1 MPVLSKEDKLR
12 LLTTILE
19 SRHADLREQNLNR
32 QGKGHFHVSGMG
44 HEALAAVSIQTEPD
58 DYIVPYYRDRGLVL
72 GRGMTTRQLGL
83 EYFAK
88 RTTGSGGRQMPS
100 HYSNA
105 DLHIWSVPTPTG
117 SQLLPACGMAW
128 GIQLDG
134 KKNLVVT
141 TVGDAATRQG
151 DFFEALC
158 FAKEKKLPMLFL
170 VEDNGYG
177 ISMPTRKNNPLAL
190 NVLEPDNW
198 RRIEGQDVQQIYD
211 ATAEAFEKI
220 RAGNGPFFFWIRM
233 ERLSSH
239 TSSDDQKLYRSAE
252 ELQALEKS
260 DPLKCW
266 KDQLIREGVIT
277 AEEFAKLEN
286 EVKERIRSEYSEA
299 EKAEDPSPNELLA
312 NVSKSPPRLNT
323 EILPPGKYRIGDTVN
338 KTLRVGL
345 EDDSRRILF
354 GEDIEDPKG
363 GVFRLTQKLSTEFP
377 KQVFN
382 SPLAESTILGV
393 ACGLAA
399 YGKRPVFELQ
409 FIDFIYPGFNQ
420 LVTNISNLRWRSFG
434 NWKCPAVIYAP
445 YGAYLPG
452 GSLWHSQANESA
464 LAHYP
469 GLNVVIPSTPADAA
483 GLLWTAMHGE
493 DPVVFLIPK
502 HLLWAE
508 HEYMEPIRAVPLGQ
522 ACKLRDGSDVTLV
535 AWGNTVEKSLEAL
548 DKIDKG
554 ISVELI
560 DLRSIVPWDKP
571 AIEESVRK
579 TRRLV
584 VVQEDTENCSVG
596 QMLISHIASIPELW
610 NEMISPPALVS
621 KANVM
626 IGYNPI
632 YEYAALPDVERI
644 VSAIQRSVQT
654 KHEHVVVAAGVDRG
668 MPIAEPALVPP
679 GSAPPAT
686 AETSKQ
692 QMQRITVPV
701 MGEGIR
707 NAKVVSLLKNPGD
720 TIALDDELCEVE
732 TDKAVYPIQSSFA
745 GMMGEWKTKV
755 GDMVEIGQ
763 ELGSIIIAEPSFADQ
778 FQEAAEESAGD
789 AVAGGADRGH
799 PLSRREVERPRV
811 TSPATAIEPALSP
824 TITRKLIHVIPANL
838 QIDARWKAISK
849 ARDTA
854 KRKNG
859 KHAPSPSV
867 MVAWAVVRAMEKH
880 PPFRRLILE
889 DERIIETKN
898 FELGIAVAMEGDR
911 LATAVIVDADKKTWP
926 EFVKTYNE
934 TVDATRGGRVDAM
947 NAPVVITSLGA
958 FGVKAGAPIV
968 VPPSVGTLFVGT
980 AHRELIPNGKKNESA
995 EVITLSLTFDHRVVN
1010 GAGAASFANEIKKQ
1024 IEGFKIPA
1032 AKAAA
1037 IAT

>member
-1 MPVLSKEDKLR
+1 MPALSKEDKLR

-44 HEALAAVSIQTEPD
+44 HEALAAVSIQMEPD
-58 DYIVPYYRDRGLVL
+58 DYIVSYYRDRGLVL

-88 RTTGSGGRQMPS
+88 RDTGSGGRQMPS

-105 DLHIWSVPTPTG
+105 ELHIWSVPTPTG

-158 FAKEKKLPMLFL
+158 FAREKNLPMLFL

-190 NVLEPDNW
+190 NILEPDNW
-198 RRIEGQDVQQIYD
+198 RRLEGQDVQRVYD

-220 RAGNGPFFFWIRM
+220 RAGGGPFFFWIKM

-252 ELQALEKS
+252 ELQALENS
-260 DPLKCW
+260 DPLKYW
-266 KDQLIREGVIT
+266 RDQLIRESVIT
-277 AEEFAKLEN
+277 AEEFARLDN
-286 EVKERIRSEYSEA
+286 DVKERIRREYAEA
-299 EKAEDPSPNELLA
+299 EKAEDPSPDELLA
-312 NVSKSPPRLNT
+312 NVSKSPPKLNK
-323 EILPPGKYRIGDTVN
+323 EVLPSGKYRIGDTVN

-345 EDDSRRILF
+345 EDDARRILF

-363 GVFRLTQKLSTEFP
+363 GVFRLTQRLSTEFP

-434 NWKCPAVIYAP
+434 NWKCPAVFYAP

-452 GSLWHSQANESA
+452 GSLWHSQANEA
-464 LAHYP
+464 VLAHYP
-469 GLNVVIPSTPADAA
+469 GLNIVIPSSPADAA
-483 GLLWTAMHGE
+483 GLLWSAMHGE
-493 DPVVFLIPK
+493 DPVIFLIPK

-508 HEYMEPIRAVPLGQ
+508 HEYWEPIRAVPLGQ
-522 ACKLRDGSDVTLV
+522 AHKLRDGSDVTLV

-548 DKIDKG
+548 QKFDNE

-560 DLRSIVPWDKP
+560 DLRSIVPWDKA

-579 TRRLV
+579 THRLV

-596 QMLISHIASIPELW
+596 QMIISHIASVPDLW
-610 NEMISPPALVS
+610 NGLISPPILVS

-644 VSAIQRSVQT
+644 VSAIQRSLSSTTFRAESPIVREKARIPGESQQPTPEKIRPRKTGVQT
-654 KHEHVVVAAGVDRG
+654 
-668 MPIAEPALVPP
+668 
-679 GSAPPAT
+679 
-686 AETSKQ
+686 
-692 QMQRITVPV
+692 ITVPV

-720 TIALDDELCEVE
+720 AIALDDELCEVE

-745 GMMGEWKTKV
+745 GVMGKWKTKV
-755 GDMVEIGQ
+755 GDTVEIGQ
-763 ELGSIIIAEPSFADQ
+763 ELGTILTPDQ
-778 FQEAAEESAGD
+778 FEEATEGSVD
-789 AVAGGADRGH
+789 NAVAAGADGGRKQ
-799 PLSRREVERPRV
+799 PETATEDRRPY
-811 TSPATAIEPALSP
+811 SKIEPALAP
-824 TITRKLIHVIPANL
+824 TITRKLLHVIPANL
-838 QIDARWKAISK
+838 QIDTRWDAIRD
-849 ARDTA
+849 ARDAA
-854 KRKNG
+854 KTKNG

-867 MVAWAVVRAMEKH
+867 MIAWAVVRAMEEH

-889 DERIIETKN
+889 DDRIVENEN
-898 FELGIAVAMEGDR
+898 FDLGIAVTLEGDR
-911 LATAVIVDADKKTWP
+911 LATAVIVEANKKNWP

-980 AHRELIPNGKKNESA
+980 AHRELIPNGKKSESA

-1010 GAGAASFANEIKKQ
+1010 GAGAASFANKIKKQ

-1032 AKAAA
+1032 AKTDA
-1037 IAT
+1037 IRT